1 MLIVL
6 NAAAIVSREGDEA
19 SNSINDLSSQVSGR
33 YVKKEDKCRINSPII
48 LRCNYQTRDRWFV
61 IKCVRMKD

>member
-6 NAAAIVSREGDEA
+6 NAAAIISREGEEA
-19 SNSINDLSSQVSGR
+19 SNSISDLSSQVSGR

-48 LRCNYQTRDRWFV
+48 LRCNY
-61 IKCVRMKD
+61 